1 MMLHMDL
8 DTFFVS
14 AHRTRDLSLLNRPVA
29 VGGRSNLK
37 IFEKEQVGVRLYNA
51 NRGAFV
57 NPVFYPS
64 DRQTFEHF
72 FVEKGSNGEKKIRGI
87 VVTSSYEAR
96 EHGVKT
102 GMPLAEALRLCPDM
116 KVLVP
121 DYLLYHELSFAL
133 HRFLRREIPKVEQ
146 FSIDEFFGDLNGW
159 IGEEEVFAYATRL
172 KHLIWQKFRLPIS
185 IGVAPSKWIA
195 KLATKFAKPNGVY
208 MVKKDEIPA
217 FIEEIPV
224 EMFPGIGKGFRRRLS
239 EHFINTLGEA
249 SRHKALFYSWK
260 TPGKV
265 LYHRI
270 VGDDGESV
278 SERNDR
284 KSIGISRTF
293 DPICDR
299 EEVRRRILI
308 LARHIVFLV
317 FKAGVNPTGYYL
329 GLRFDTGI
337 RMKQTL
343 HEERLFSDQ
352 VCQEVF
358 GKLYDRMIE
367 GSVTGCITKVRMFV
381 FRFSYQS
388 RLTLSLLDIKNDYAN
403 RNLSVSIHRLRQKYS
418 LDIVKKGS
426 EL

>member
-37 IFEKEQVGVRLYNA
+37 IFDRKQVGVRLYNA

-57 NPVFYPS
+57 NPLFYPS
-64 DRQTFEHF
+64 ERQAFEEF
-72 FVEKGSNGEKKIRGI
+72 FVEKMPDGKEKIRGI

-96 EHGVKT
+96 EKGVKT

-133 HRFLRREIPKVEQ
+133 HRFLRREIPRVEQ

-159 IGEEEVFAYATRL
+159 VREEEVFAYAVHL

-185 IGVAPSKWIA
+185 IGIAPSKWIA

-208 MVKKDEIPA
+208 LVKKEEIPE

-224 EMFPGIGKGFRRRLS
+224 EMFPGIGKGFRKRLS
-239 EHFINTLGEA
+239 EHFIKTLGEA
-249 SRHKALFYSWK
+249 SRHQALFYSWK
-260 TPGKV
+260 TPGRV

-329 GLRFDTGI
+329 GLRYDTGV
-337 RMKQTL
+337 RLKQTF

-358 GKLYDRMIE
+358 GKLFEVLSEYS
-367 GSVTGCITKVRMFV
+367 GTGCVTKIRMSV

-388 RLTLSLLDIKNDYAN
+388 RLTLSLLNIKNDYAN
-403 RNLSVSIHRLRQKYS
+403 RNLSLSIHRLRQKYS
-418 LDIVKKGS
+418 LDIIKKGS